1 MGHAGAFTLPG
12 ESDALTKIKHLEDVG
27 VTVVNHPS
35 KLGDTMKILLGN
47 SGRASSGA
55 ATSGS
60 GVSQRRGLHTL
71 RRVRP
76 RVASYSFQIEQ
87 RRNLHIAEDQALGL
101 LRERGINASVYSGKG
116 RKHVS
121 VSLPRKF
128 TLHSFLS
135 NVTKPISELC

>member
-27 VTVVNHPS
+27 VTIVNHPS
-35 KLGDTMKILLGN
+35 KLGDSMKMLLGN

-55 ATSGS
+55 ATSRPGT
-60 GVSQRRGLHTL
+60 VQRRGLHTM

-76 RVASYSFQIEQ
+76 RLTNKPFEIGQ
-87 RRNLHIAEDQALGL
+87 RRNLYIAEDQALNL

-121 VSLPRKF
+121 VQTPGNFAL
-128 TLHSFLS
+128 LSFLS
-135 NVTKPISELC
+135 SIRIAH